1 MTERKNIDRL
11 FQEKFRD
18 FEAIPDEKVWDN
30 IEAELKKKKKRR
42 AIPLWFKLSGVA
54 ALLVIGLIIF
64 EKVALHDKNPENRIV
79 IEQNTP
85 KQNGS
90 SGNNSGKSENKIEDA
105 TIPENPHLQVDGAQ
119 ESFTDNDNSV
129 NPSRSVIQSGTK
141 IAVSNESPSRSSGQ
155 ENTSNRTRPTQ
166 KKNVLRNIS
175 AQNAIA
181 DSPSEKQ
188 KSKSREN
195 NIQIKQT
202 TNSTDKTLASNPDVD
217 KKSTQDQ
224 KSTQDNESTQPIE
237 NKVIDTDKI
246 LKDLQGDKLQKETI
260 GIAEN
265 AETKKDTAAIATVA
279 PNALEELLNE
289 KENKVTA
296 KEQKVNRWQ
305 ITSSVAPIYF
315 SSTSNGSP
323 LDSRF
328 EDNKKNYTPSFSYGV
343 GAKYALNKKFSVK
356 AGVNSV
362 AMEYNTTDVVFFQT
376 ENARRMENVKPN
388 MPGSLIQVDN
398 KPTGQETTTLGR
410 TITQYNGDLNQKIG
424 YVEVPVEMSYKLID
438 RKFGVEVIG
447 GLSTMILNQNEVS
460 IVSSGMNLNIGEAE
474 NLNPVHFSTNVGVG
488 FKYSFLKSFQANVEP
503 MFKYQINTFSNDSG
517 NFKPFFFGL
526 YTGISY
532 HF

>member
-18 FEAIPDEKVWDN
+18 FEVDPDEKIWDN
-30 IEAELKKKKKRR
+30 IEAELRKKKKRR
-42 AIPLWFKLSGVA
+42 VIPLWWKLSGVA
-54 ALLVIGLIIF
+54 ALLIVGLIVF
-64 EKVALHDKNPENRIV
+64 EKYPWDDQKPEHRVV
-79 IEQNTP
+79 IDNNAPGQNEP
-85 KQNGS
+85 
-90 SGNNSGKSENKIEDA
+90 SGNNNSKPENKINNA
-105 TIPENPHLQVDGAQ
+105 TIPSDQHLQIDAAP
-119 ESFTDNDNSV
+119 ESVTENDNSASS
-129 NPSRSVIQSGTK
+129 PRSEPKPKSRTAVATSDETQANAPERK
-141 IAVSNESPSRSSGQ
+141 IDKRSRIDSAD
-155 ENTSNRTRPTQ
+155 E
-166 KKNVLRNIS
+166 KENVLRNSNTETATVNLKPKDKTKSRTSSTFNTDKSIE
-175 AQNAIA
+175 NYKGVAIN
-181 DSPSEKQ
+181 SSSEKENGRVNNKVIQ
-188 KSKSREN
+188 STEN
-195 NIQIKQT
+195 N
-202 TNSTDKTLASNPDVD
+202 A
-217 KKSTQDQ
+217 
-224 KSTQDNESTQPIE
+224 
-237 NKVIDTDKI
+237 IDTDKI
-246 LKDLQGDKLQKETI
+246 LKDLQGTKLQKDTI
-260 GIAEN
+260 SISQKAEI
-265 AETKKDTAAIATVA
+265 KKDSAAIATVA

-289 KENKVTA
+289 KENKVTT

-328 EDNKKNYTPSFSYGV
+328 ESNKKSYTPSFSYGV

-362 AMEYNTTDVVFFQT
+362 AMEYNTIDVVFFQT

-388 MPGSLIQVDN
+388 MPGSMIQVDN
-398 KPTGQETTTLGR
+398 KPSGNETTTLGR
-410 TITQYNGDLNQKIG
+410 TITQYNADINQKIG
-424 YVEVPVEMSYKLID
+424 YVELPVEMSYKLVD
-438 RKFGVEVIG
+438 RKFGVELIG
-447 GLSTMILNQNEVS
+447 GLSTMILNENEVS
-460 IVSSGMNLNIGEAE
+460 IVSSGMDMNIGEAE

>member
-18 FEAIPDEKVWDN
+18 FEAIPDEKIWDN

-42 AIPLWFKLSGVA
+42 IIPLWFKLSGVA
-54 ALLVIGLIIF
+54 ALLIIGLIVF
-64 EKVALHDKNPENRIV
+64 EKYTLRDGKQENRIV
-79 IEQNTP
+79 IDNNAPRKHE
-85 KQNGS
+85 S
-90 SGNNSGKSENKIEDA
+90 SGKQPIKSGNGNEDA
-105 TIPENPHLQVDGAQ
+105 TIPANQHLQIDASPETVT
-119 ESFTDNDNSV
+119 ESDNSV
-129 NPSRSVIQSGTK
+129 SPRSNQNLKSRTAV
-141 IAVSNESPSRSSGQ
+141 AVSDESTPGSSERQ
-155 ENTSNRTRPTQ
+155 INKKSDINLSVE
-166 KKNVLRNIS
+166 KKNVLRNS
-175 AQNAIA
+175 NAQNATVGLQPAKGKDKSIKSNTSDA
-181 DSPSEKQ
+181 EKIISDRNNGLAVNPHWEKNNVSEKNNATQ
-188 KSKSREN
+188 SR
-195 NIQIKQT
+195 
-202 TNSTDKTLASNPDVD
+202 
-217 KKSTQDQ
+217 
-224 KSTQDNESTQPIE
+224 DNAAF
-237 NKVIDTDKI
+237 DTEKI

-265 AETKKDTAAIATVA
+265 AETKKDTAAIATVV

-296 KEQKVNRWQ
+296 KEQKINRWQ

-328 EDNKKNYTPSFSYGV
+328 ESNKKHYTPSLSYGV

-410 TITQYNGDLNQKIG
+410 TITQYNGDINQKIG

-447 GLSTMILNQNEVS
+447 GLSTLILNRNEVS
-460 IVSSGMNLNIGEAE
+460 IISPGMDMNIGEAE